1 MAGISLRNNLGAMNT
16 SRMLGLNEAARAK
29 STEKLSSGYK
39 INRAADDAAGLAIS
53 EKMRKLI
60 RGLNQGTENA
70 QDGISWVQT
79 GDGALDETQ
88 DILKRMTELSIKALN
103 GTNSKSDRADMQA
116 EFEQLKVEL
125 DRIGTTTKF
134 NEMNIF
140 SEHKPYW
147 YQCQGAVK
155 WEPNQMHVVT
165 EGENDLTFKY
175 RQTEDDNFPMTVT
188 VTIPPGEYS
197 TVELLD
203 EIDTAIDRKSVV

>member
-188 VTIPPGEYS
+188 VTIPPGE
-197 TVELLD
+197 
-203 EIDTAIDRKSVV
+203 